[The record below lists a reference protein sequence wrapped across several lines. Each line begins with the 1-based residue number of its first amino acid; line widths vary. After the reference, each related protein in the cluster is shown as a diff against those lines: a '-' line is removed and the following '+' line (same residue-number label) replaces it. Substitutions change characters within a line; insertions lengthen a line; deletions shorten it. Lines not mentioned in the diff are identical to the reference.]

1 MLRVFFAVPLQ
12 FDNEVLK
19 FFSDTREHFSGE
31 RITWVKPEGIHLTLN
46 FLGEQT
52 DDVVEKIM
60 QLSEKELKT
69 MHSFTLQYTK
79 PLLFGGIRNPKVIG
93 LELSCPKEMTML
105 KKKVDNLVQTLGL
118 EVETRAFVPHL
129 TFGRVKEAHHSALYA
144 DYLKQTIDLPEL
156 PINNLILYQSFLSP
170 QGAVYKSLWKSV

>member
-19 FFSDTREHFSGE
+19 FFSDTREDFKGE
-31 RITWVKPEGIHLTLN
+31 RIVWVKPEGMHLTLH
-46 FLGEQT
+46 FFGEQT
-52 DDVVEKIM
+52 DEMVQKILR
-60 QLSEKELKT
+60 LSENELKT
-69 MHSFTLQYTK
+69 MQSFSLQYIK
-79 PLLFGGIRNPKVIG
+79 PLIFGGIRNPKVIG

-105 KKKVDNLVQTLGL
+105 KKKVDNLVKILGL

-144 DYLKQTIDLPEL
+144 DYLKQTIYLPEL